1 MAVTSFLCGLVTFHL
16 LAEGGAFSA
25 PFSTRSVSV
34 SANPGGPGVTIF
46 GRSQRSTLLRESSDD
61 SAGDEGEQDWRL
73 FRAKLVASEKQA
85 DADSSKAD
93 GSSSEKGGAAV
104 DESDLD
110 GLGALFKEGDAEQF
124 TPLDESQWA
133 YDSGSVIE
141 TGAVILGGVEQEF
154 GFGLRQQYF
163 HKVVMLI
170 LDHKE
175 GTFTKGIILN
185 RPSDRMLEDD
195 VNEGLKWRVWF
206 GGDVQGLDSILPDIV
221 CLHSLKSQEA
231 IDCSTKVI
239 KDIQSTNFD
248 DAKALV
254 KKGLAKCEDFWLMAG
269 YAGWGPGQ
277 LAGEIDRKSWY
288 MCATS
293 SDTLLKELARQSQVV
308 DPSHAGI
315 ETWETLMK
323 MIGRQEVASKLS
335 GNFDDL
341 MLKEWS
347 QASLVKDDDGKVG
360 LARNPIGGAAIPSE
374 VDSLM
379 EDLQMSQR
387 VQAGTLLRASSAE
400 RSPFLLTK
408 QELHK
413 GLLLILNDDD
423 TKATVGCMIHL
434 VASKSV
440 EVRRKDRS
448 KADVNIRY
456 GGEFGIKGQN
466 PLLWIHCSKKL
477 RDAGIG
483 TPLGSSAFS
492 TVTQDDAELA
502 ISSDIA
508 SPDDFIVTS
517 GVSIFPKIGRETL
530 AREVKRGI
538 FEIVDRAR
546 QEEAFKTLQTQ
557 AKLSP
562 FTLDESIRKARKA
575 WELCGNAEEPAGK
588 EGPASETPGFDETD
602 DRMVFNTDTP
612 VSELAE
618 DASRKWVATFLLGMP
633 TI

>member
-1 MAVTSFLCGLVTFHL
+1 
-16 LAEGGAFSA
+16 
-25 PFSTRSVSV
+25 
-34 SANPGGPGVTIF
+34 
-46 GRSQRSTLLRESSDD
+46 
-61 SAGDEGEQDWRL
+61 
-73 FRAKLVASEKQA
+73 
-85 DADSSKAD
+85 
-93 GSSSEKGGAAV
+93 
-104 DESDLD
+104 
-110 GLGALFKEGDAEQF
+110 
-124 TPLDESQWA
+124 
-133 YDSGSVIE
+133 
-141 TGAVILGGVEQEF
+141 
-154 GFGLRQQYF
+154 
-163 HKVVMLI
+163 
-170 LDHKE
+170 
-175 GTFTKGIILN
+175 
-185 RPSDRMLEDD
+185 MLEDD

-231 IDCSTKVI
+231 LDCSTKVI
-239 KDIQSTNFD
+239 KDIQWTNFD
-248 DAKALV
+248 DAKGLV

-269 YAGWGPGQ
+269 YAGWVFLFLNAVPKNPNLTYLQPNRRRWGPGQ
-277 LAGEIDRKSWY
+277 LAGEIERKSWY

-293 SDTLLKELARQSQVV
+293 SDTLLKELARQSRVV
-308 DPSHAGI
+308 DPRDAGL
-315 ETWETLMK
+315 ETWHTLMK
-323 MIGRQEVASKLS
+323 MIGRGEIASELS

-347 QASLVKDDDGKVG
+347 QASLVKDDEGKVG
-360 LARNPIGGAAIPSE
+360 LARNPIGGATIPSE

-379 EDLQMSQR
+379 EDLQMSQK

-423 TKATVGCMIHL
+423 TKATVGCMLHL
-434 VASKSV
+434 VASKAV
-440 EVRRKDRS
+440 EVRRKDKS

-517 GVSIFPKIGRETL
+517 GVSIL
-530 AREVKRGI
+530 
-538 FEIVDRAR
+538 
-546 QEEAFKTLQTQ
+546 
-557 AKLSP
+557 
-562 FTLDESIRKARKA
+562 
-575 WELCGNAEEPAGK
+575 
-588 EGPASETPGFDETD
+588 
-602 DRMVFNTDTP
+602 
-612 VSELAE
+612 
-618 DASRKWVATFLLGMP
+618 
-633 TI
+633 